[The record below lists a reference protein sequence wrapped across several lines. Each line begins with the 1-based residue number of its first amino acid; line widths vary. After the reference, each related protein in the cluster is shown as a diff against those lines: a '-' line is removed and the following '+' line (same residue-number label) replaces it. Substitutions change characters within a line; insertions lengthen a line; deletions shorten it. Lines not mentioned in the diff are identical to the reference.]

1 MSSNSGPPAA
11 PRRVVPNGHQ
21 VNGLANTNQ
30 TVLVHA
36 NDTATDDNLDS
47 ALATLDTQI
56 DILPIQTLH
65 AQVALSQ
72 AHQAAAEATAAA
84 LEAENALL
92 RGALAEAEE
101 AAIPARARA
110 RALQRVSHR
119 KQRLIDLQW
128 LMLERKGVEVPPSVL
143 GDARARTV
151 NGISQARGPKSAR
164 VHGTEGTTTTNHNN
178 NDQTAV
184 TGPQN
189 GAVNTAENDST
200 ESKTTETI
208 DAMTLLASAERS
220 LAAASD
226 ALSAL
231 GALLQAGGTVGIQDL
246 MGLKGQIDGLHRTW
260 APLPAYFYAHAAQRG
275 NARGQTLVDGMGGIE
290 AYWTKD

>member
-1 MSSNSGPPAA
+1 MSLKGGPPAA
-11 PRRVVPNGHQ
+11 PRRAVANGHANSNQPFPNQ
-21 VNGLANTNQ
+21 VNNGQ
-30 TVLVHA
+30 
-36 NDTATDDNLDS
+36 DSDLDS
-47 ALATLDTQI
+47 ALATLDT
-56 DILPIQTLH
+56 DTDTDTDLVPIQTLH

-72 AHQAAAEATAAA
+72 AHQGAADATASA

-92 RGALAEAEE
+92 RRALAEAQET
-101 AAIPARARA
+101 AIPARARA

-119 KQRLIDLQW
+119 QQRLIDLQW

-143 GDARARTV
+143 GEARTRTGV
-151 NGISQARGPKSAR
+151 AANGAPNAAGANGI
-164 VHGTEGTTTTNHNN
+164 TTTTNTT
-178 NDQTAV
+178 TAGGQKG
-184 TGPQN
+184 TATNP
-189 GAVNTAENDST
+189 AENNKA
-200 ESKTTETI
+200 EGAI
-208 DAMTLLASAERS
+208 DAMALLASAERS

-231 GALLQAGGTVGIQDL
+231 GALLQAGGTVGIQDI

-260 APLPAYFYAHAAQRG
+260 APLPAYFYSHAAQRG